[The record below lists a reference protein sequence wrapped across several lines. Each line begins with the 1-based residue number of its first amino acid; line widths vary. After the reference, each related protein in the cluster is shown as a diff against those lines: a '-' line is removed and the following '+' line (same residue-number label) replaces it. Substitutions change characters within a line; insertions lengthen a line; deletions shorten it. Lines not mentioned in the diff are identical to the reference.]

1 MFQFALRQATRR
13 GRLFHPPT
21 DGSRLS
27 HMFSRVAFGLLVA
40 ALPGFCDWNPQ
51 LAANHLDG
59 RQKEW
64 FAWPRANTAVGVCVS
79 CHTGLPYMLA
89 RPALRT
95 VLKEAGPSSY
105 ETSLLN
111 AVKKRIPTFGT
122 TPAEP
127 VLTALLLAEQDARN
141 GRVSKE
147 TDQVFDSL
155 WSLQI
160 ASGASTGAWNWNNTG
175 RDPFSA
181 PYGQFYGAALAAL
194 AIGVA
199 PDAYQSRPQIQ
210 KNLDALKMYLEHQR
224 NKQPLHNQLVLV
236 WASTQLKGVLGDA
249 DRKTILTEAIG
260 KQQPDGGWTL
270 ESLGPWSPHPD
281 APHSD
286 GSNPYATGLAT
297 FVLETTGLSAANPNV
312 ERARA
317 WLRSHQDP
325 ESGFWDAQS
334 MNTRYQPGS
343 MPSQFMRDVPTG
355 FAVLALTEIP

>member
-1 MFQFALRQATRR
+1 MFTRAVFA
-13 GRLFHPPT
+13 
-21 DGSRLS
+21 
-27 HMFSRVAFGLLVA
+27 MFIA

-51 LAANHLDG
+51 LAANYLDG

-95 VLKEAGPSSY
+95 VLKEAGPSPY
-105 ETSLLN
+105 ETGFLD

-127 VLTALLLAEQDARN
+127 VLTALLLAGQDARG
-141 GRVSKE
+141 GRLSKE
-147 TDQVFDSL
+147 TEQAFDSL

-160 ASGASTGAWNWNNTG
+160 ASGPSQGAWNWNNTG

-181 PYGQFYGAALAAL
+181 PYGQYYGAALAAL

-199 PDAYQSRPQIQ
+199 PDDYEARPQIQ
-210 KNLDALKMYLEHQR
+210 KNLAALKKYLADQR
-224 NKQPLHNQLVLV
+224 DKQPLHNRLALV
-236 WASTQLKGVLGDA
+236 WASTRLKGVLGDA
-249 DRKTILTEAIG
+249 DRKAIVTELVS

-281 APHSD
+281 APHSE
-286 GSNPYATGLAT
+286 GSNPYATGLAA
-297 FVLETTGLSAANPNV
+297 FVLETTGLAAENPNV
-312 ERARA
+312 ERALV
-317 WLRSHQDP
+317 WLRSHQDAT
-325 ESGFWDAQS
+325 SGFWEAQS
-334 MNTRYQPGS
+334 MNRRYELGS
-343 MPSQFMRDVPTG
+343 MPSQFMRDVATG
-355 FAVLALTEIP
+355 FAVLALTGIR

>member
-1 MFQFALRQATRR
+1 
-13 GRLFHPPT
+13 
-21 DGSRLS
+21 
-27 HMFSRVAFGLLVA
+27 MFSRVVFGMYVA
-40 ALPGFCDWNPQ
+40 TLPAFCDWNPQ
-51 LAANHLDG
+51 LAANYLDG

-95 VLKEAGPSSY
+95 VLKEAGPSPY
-105 ETSLLN
+105 ETGLLD

-127 VLTALLLAEQDARN
+127 VLTALLFSEQDARS
-141 GRVSKE
+141 GLLSKE
-147 TDQVFDSL
+147 TEQAFDSL

-160 ASGASTGAWNWNNTG
+160 ASGPSQGSWSWNNTG

-199 PDAYQSRPQIQ
+199 PDGYQSRPQIQ
-210 KNLDALKMYLEHQR
+210 KNLDALKRYLTDQR
-224 NKQPLHNQLVLV
+224 NKQPLHNRLVLV
-236 WASTQLKGVLGDA
+236 WASTRLKGVLRDA
-249 DRKTILTEAIG
+249 DRKTIVTELIS
-260 KQQPDGGWTL
+260 QQQLDGGWTL
-270 ESLGPWSPHPD
+270 ESLGPWSQHPD
-281 APHSD
+281 APHAE

-297 FVLETTGLSAANPNV
+297 YVLETTGLSAANPNV
-312 ERARA
+312 ERGLG

-325 ESGFWDAQS
+325 KSGFWDAQS
-334 MNTRYQPGS
+334 MNTRYQSGS
-343 MPSQFMRDVPTG
+343 MPSQFMRDVATG
-355 FAVLALTEIP
+355 FAVLALTEIR